1 MEQRG
6 SAHPAG
12 PQLLTCTC
20 RNAAH
25 SRKRRSD
32 GERRIDEGWN
42 AWPTCS
48 TACASSGTG
57 RNGLA
62 SNVLTAVGHHPPI
75 VGVCVPGTPCASGE
89 HARSV
94 QQERD
99 IHGGVRAGGKRQHWW
114 FSLGILDNAAEFRG
128 RRGDG
133 RRRVCRFRRAGGLD
147 TPCEPGQHW
156 RQWKLCLGRGI
167 GSMFERCN
175 KSRGGFGPQGKWPC
189 HVSERAS

>member
-1 MEQRG
+1 ME
-6 SAHPAG
+6 
-12 PQLLTCTC
+12 C
-20 RNAAH
+20 
-25 SRKRRSD
+25 
-32 GERRIDEGWN
+32 
-42 AWPTCS
+42 
-48 TACASSGTG
+48 
-57 RNGLA
+57 LA
-62 SNVLTAVGHHPPI
+62 NVLDGMRELGHGQEWPGEQCVDSGGPPPADS
-75 VGVCVPGTPCASGE
+75 GVCVPGTPCASGE

-114 FSLGILDNAAEFRG
+114 FSLGILDNAAEFRV
-128 RRGDG
+128 RRGHG
-133 RRRVCRFRRAGGLD
+133 RRRVCRFRLAGGLD